1 MSKPTLFVTNDD
13 GVDAPGIQHLIR
25 ELNSHGFPLI
35 VIAPSTEQSATA
47 MRITI
52 REKLKVTHRVD
63 LTEKLQFNTDVP
75 LKIYSLD
82 GSPCDCVIVALDGG
96 IEILEPGMN
105 PTMCISGVNQGPNV
119 SIDILHSGTVS
130 AARESALYGMPSIA
144 ISLATYEH
152 SDFTDS
158 IKGAI
163 EIIDSCLK
171 FLPLTPSDFL
181 RRDGSK
187 SLPEFTSDSESIRE
201 NFAHGN
207 IFLNLNAPIEWNGN
221 FNTVSL
227 GSRWYRNAI
236 KSHQLDDGDMAF
248 EVGAAEI
255 IEEETPQTD
264 CFSLNSGEY
273 AITPLSSWPVNHPL
287 GMTKEILDLATLS
300 DENGLPLW
308 LNL

>member
-1 MSKPTLFVTNDD
+1 MNKPTLFITNDD

-25 ELNSHGFPLI
+25 GLNSHGFPLI
-35 VIAPSTEQSATA
+35 VLAPSNEQSATG
-47 MRITI
+47 MKISI
-52 REKLKVTHRVD
+52 RQKLKVSKRED
-63 LTEKLQFNTDVP
+63 LTEKLQSNTDVP
-75 LKIYSLD
+75 LKIYSLE
-82 GSPCDCVIVALDGG
+82 GSPCDCIIVGLDGG
-96 IEILEPGMN
+96 IGILEPDMN

-152 SDFTDS
+152 SNFDDS
-158 IKGAI
+158 VQGAI
-163 EIIDSCLK
+163 KIIESCLA
-171 FLPLTPSDFL
+171 FLPLNPLDFL
-181 RRDGSK
+181 RQEGSK
-187 SLPEFTSDSESIRE
+187 SRSDSEPSLESIRE

-207 IFLNLNAPIEWNGN
+207 IFLNLNAPLTWNGK

-236 KSHQLDDGDMAF
+236 KTHRIDGLDLSF

-255 IEEETPQTD
+255 IEEEIQGTD

-273 AITPLSSWPVNHPL
+273 AITPLSSWPVNHQL
-287 GMTKEILDLATLS
+287 GMTKEILDLATQS
-300 DENGLPLW
+300 DDDGLPLW
-308 LNL
+308 LKL

>member
-1 MSKPTLFVTNDD
+1 MNKPTLFITNDD

-25 ELNSHGFPLI
+25 GLNSHGFPLI
-35 VIAPSTEQSATA
+35 VLAPSNEQSATG
-47 MRITI
+47 MKISI
-52 REKLKVTHRVD
+52 RQKLKVSKRED
-63 LTEKLQFNTDVP
+63 LTDKLQSNTDVP

-82 GSPCDCVIVALDGG
+82 GSPCDCIIVGLDGG
-96 IEILEPGMN
+96 IGILEPDMN

-152 SDFTDS
+152 SNFGDS
-158 IKGAI
+158 VKGAI
-163 EIIDSCLK
+163 KIIDSCLD
-171 FLPLTPSDFL
+171 FLPLNPLDLL
-181 RRDGSK
+181 RKEGSK
-187 SLPEFTSDSESIRE
+187 SISNFNSSPESLRE

-207 IFLNLNAPIEWNGN
+207 IFLNLNAPLEWNGK

-236 KSHQLDDGDMAF
+236 KNYQIDDVTVAF
-248 EVGAAEI
+248 EVGSADI
-255 IEEETPQTD
+255 FEEKIPHTD

-273 AITPLSSWPVNHPL
+273 VITPLSSWPVNHPL

-300 DENGLPLW
+300 DDDGLPFW